1 VKAVW
6 EAGIRRAT
14 HEDVM
19 SMWRVRTRAI
29 EAISTSYYDERSIS
43 RWAKVSPP
51 SEFADVINDLDVVV
65 AEHHGQI
72 IGWGFLDTKA
82 RRVEALFVDPDFQRG
97 GIASRIF
104 TVLEGLARDAGIQS
118 LEISS
123 TLNAV
128 PFYEHVGFSRYRQ
141 TEYHHPDGFNLA
153 CFAMV
158 KELDAS
164 LERAE

>member
-1 VKAVW
+1 
-6 EAGIRRAT
+6 
-14 HEDVM
+14 
-19 SMWRVRTRAI
+19 
-29 EAISTSYYDERSIS
+29 
-43 RWAKVSPP
+43 
-51 SEFADVINDLDVVV
+51 VINDLDVVV

-72 IGWGFLDTKA
+72 IGWGFLDKNVS
-82 RRVEALFVDPDFQRG
+82 RVEALFVDPDFQRR

-104 TVLEGLARDAGIQS
+104 AVLEKLARAAGIQS

-128 PFYEHVGFSRYRQ
+128 SFYEHVGFARCRR
-141 TEYHHPDGFNLA
+141 TEYHHPDGFSLD

-164 LERAE
+164 LKRAEQ